1 MKRSIRAEILR
12 IYRKTSSTKQLHV
25 KTKNEFSRL
34 MLESWASYSRLSDE
48 EIIQRIKETRNGL
61 DTDRLE

>member
-12 IYRKTSSTKQLHV
+12 IYRKTPTSSDLKV

-61 DTDRLE
+61 DANRLE